1 MIGVLYIAVITS
13 VRIVSGTYS
22 VAGKYGYVYFEAQM
36 VAQLGLVQARAQR
49 VKSSSSYS
57 KQLQT
62 NSTLFISVQQYDNS
76 SFSFVCLTP
85 RHHTSS
91 PAALFRYK

>member
-13 VRIVSGTYS
+13 VRIVSRTYS

-49 VKSSSSYS
+49 VKSSS
-57 KQLQT
+57 
-62 NSTLFISVQQYDNS
+62 
-76 SFSFVCLTP
+76 
-85 RHHTSS
+85 
-91 PAALFRYK
+91 